1 MVKPLGRTVLTVV
14 SREVGAMAV
23 LGTAEQFQALSLELG
38 MDATALWHQKN
49 VQFGISESKY
59 ENNMSI
65 FC

>member
-59 ENNMSI
+59 YKI
-65 FC
+65 LTVTV